1 MGQLSRV
8 RLALLALC
16 AVLVVGTIGYVVLG
30 FSVLDALYQTVTTVT
45 TVGFREVQPLTP
57 IGQVFTIALI
67 LTGVGTAL
75 YTLGV
80 LLEALI
86 EGELRQH
93 VGRRRM
99 DKTISRMTGTPSSA
113 AGAAS
118 ACRAPTTSS
127 APDST
132 LWSSTATPPGCRTWG
147 TRPCSG
153 TSPTT
158 RFSRLPASIAPGR

>member
-86 EGELRQH
+86 EEIGRAH
-93 VGRRRM
+93 V
-99 DKTISRMTGTPSSA
+99 
-113 AGAAS
+113 
-118 ACRAPTTSS
+118 
-127 APDST
+127 
-132 LWSSTATPPGCRTWG
+132 
-147 TRPCSG
+147 
-153 TSPTT
+153 
-158 RFSRLPASIAPGR
+158 

>member
-30 FSVLDALYQTVTTVT
+30 FSVLDARYQTVTTVT

-57 IGQVFTIALI
+57 AGQVFTIALI

-86 EGELRQH
+86 EGDLRKH

-99 DKTISRMTGTPSSA
+99 DKTISRMTGENPSSA

-118 ACRAPTTSS
+118 ACRARTTSS
-127 APDST
+127 APDTTS
-132 LWSSTATPPGCRTWG
+132 WSSTATPPGCRT
-147 TRPCSG
+147 
-153 TSPTT
+153 
-158 RFSRLPASIAPGR
+158 